1 MCGSTLKTVSKSTG
15 KCVKPLYSKLSTVS
29 WYIGNGLGVREKQ
42 DESAP
47 GTNNS
52 LGDQGTGILIISV
65 LGGGLSFGTVLP
77 VILGVGSDAG
87 AGAGAGISAFGD
99 GVTSGLDAGSD
110 VDADTDVSV
119 FGDGLDSGVGD
130 DSGCGDAGKVNSPEL
145 QALTINRGNNIT
157 VIRTF
162 WNCLRHII
170 Q

>member
-1 MCGSTLKTVSKSTG
+1 
-15 KCVKPLYSKLSTVS
+15 
-29 WYIGNGLGVREKQ
+29 
-42 DESAP
+42 
-47 GTNNS
+47 
-52 LGDQGTGILIISV
+52 
-65 LGGGLSFGTVLP
+65 
-77 VILGVGSDAG
+77 LGVGSD

-119 FGDGLDSGVGD
+119 FGDGLDSSVGD
-130 DSGCGDAGKVNSPEL
+130 DSGCEDAGKVNSPEL